1 MADAKISALPASTV
15 PLAGT
20 EVVPLVQSGTTKKV
34 SVTNLTAGRA
44 VSMLSATVGPNAL
57 ALSGAV
63 VDVGNDRNSPTRF
76 GISNQNTGALATA
89 GFDLEA
95 AGGGWQLDV
104 PADVVTFANPL
115 IGKFSGTEKFRF
127 TSTGSF
133 APVAGGGVNFA
144 AGPVIRA
151 GSGSPEGVLT
161 APVGSLYL
169 RSDGGANTSM
179 YVKESGTGNTGW
191 IAK

>member
-34 SVTNLTAGRA
+34 SVANLTAGRD
-44 VSMLSATVGPNAL
+44 VSMLSATIGPNAL

-63 VDVGNDRNSPTRF
+63 VDAGNNRNSPSRF
-76 GISNQNTGALATA
+76 GMSNQNTGASAVA
-89 GFDLEA
+89 GLDLEA
-95 AGGGWQLDV
+95 AGGGWQIDV
-104 PADVVTFANPL
+104 PSDVVTFANPL
-115 IGKFSGTEKFRF
+115 IGKFNGVEKFRF
-127 TSTGSF
+127 KTNGSF
-133 APVAGGGVNFA
+133 TPISGAGVDFA
-144 AGPVIRA
+144 EGPIIRA
-151 GSGSPEGVLT
+151 GSGSPEGVLV

-169 RSDGGANTSM
+169 RSDGGAGTSM

-191 IAK
+191 VAK

>member
-1 MADAKISALPASTV
+1 MADLKISQLSSATT

-20 EVVPLVQSGTTKKV
+20 EVVPFVQSGTTKKV
-34 SVTNLTAGRA
+34 SVANLTDGRA

-63 VDVGNDRNSPTRF
+63 VDVGNNRNSPTRF
-76 GISNQNTGALATA
+76 GISNQNTGASATA
-89 GFDLEA
+89 GFALEA
-95 AGGGWQLDV
+95 AGGGWQVDV

-115 IGKFSGTEKFRF
+115 IGKFNSTEKFRF
-127 TSTGSF
+127 LTTGMF
-133 APVAGGGVNFA
+133 NPIAGGGVTFTE
-144 AGPVIRA
+144 GPIIRA
-151 GSGSPEGVLT
+151 GSGSPEGVVT

-169 RSDGGANTSM
+169 RSDGGDGTSM

-191 IAK
+191 VGK